1 MTAPHTATVRAG
13 DRDREKTANLLGQ
26 ALAQGYLA
34 MDEYESRLQTTFA
47 AETRAQLRQLTA
59 DLPVDRL
66 KRSDPRRQHA
76 RRRAAQRSVRFH
88 LAGYLTMV
96 AIVLTV
102 WLAVGL
108 TAGSWYFWPI
118 WPILGAGVGVLGHA
132 LTSTT
137 VRSTPRELHS
147 GSTLLGPAA
156 LAWPTCSSGAGPRS
170 WR

>member
-1 MTAPHTATVRAG
+1 MIVPDTAGVRAG
-13 DRDREKTANLLGQ
+13 DTDRENTANLLGQ
-26 ALAQGYLA
+26 ALAQGYLP

-47 AETRAQLRQLTA
+47 ANTRAQLRELTA

-66 KRSDPRRQHA
+66 KRDDPQRRQA
-76 RRRAAQRSVRFH
+76 RRQAARRAVRIH

-108 TAGSWYFWPI
+108 TAGSWYFWPV
-118 WPILGAGVGVLGHA
+118 WPILGAGIGVLGHT
-132 LTSTT
+132 LTSTAT
-137 VRSTPRELHS
+137 RSSSHESLR
-147 GSTLLGPAA
+147 GPTRFGLVAP
-156 LAWPTCSSGAGPRS
+156 AWPTCSSGY